1 MIPGGASHSAASL
14 PLPVAP
20 RSDAVATY
28 KPILD
33 LLSSGWRG
41 SDQYF
46 KIRTHTFQTKKTNK
60 QPSPPQKKCE
70 NHFFYVSPGHS
81 AWSLLYLKSE
91 NVKICRGVCSYVK
104 QILIFPMV
112 HWDMK
117 IFQKPLGIPCLSN
130 ATFVFYMGHVW
141 TDIHSDQPI
150 HGQIEIL

>member
-20 RSDAVATY
+20 RSDVVAIH
-28 KPILD
+28 KPTLD

-46 KIRTHTFQTKKTNK
+46 KIRAHTFQTNK
-60 QPSPPQKKCE
+60 QKINNPPPQKKCE
-70 NHFFYVSPGHS
+70 NHFFDVSPGHS

-91 NVKICRGVCSYVK
+91 NVKICRGVCSYVR
-104 QILIFPMV
+104 QVLIFPMV

-117 IFQKPLGIPCLSN
+117 IFQKTFRHSMSVKSN
-130 ATFVFYMGHVW
+130 LC
-141 TDIHSDQPI
+141 IL
-150 HGQIEIL
+150 HGACMDKYSF